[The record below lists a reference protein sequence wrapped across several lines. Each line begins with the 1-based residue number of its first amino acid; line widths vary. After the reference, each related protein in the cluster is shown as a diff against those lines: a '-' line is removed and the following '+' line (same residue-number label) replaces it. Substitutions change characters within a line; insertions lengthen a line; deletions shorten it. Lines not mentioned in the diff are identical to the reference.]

1 MLTMSNPKLALL
13 LSLILEHNSNRL
25 LRSSVP
31 HIINKGGKRLPSEKE
46 NIFPT
51 LFFESN
57 TGQSLPL
64 EQKVHQWL
72 YI

>member
-1 MLTMSNPKLALL
+1 MSDPKLALL
-13 LSLILEHNSNRL
+13 LSLILEPNSNRL

-31 HIINKGGKRLPSEKE
+31 YAINKGGKRLPSEKE
-46 NIFPT
+46 NTFPT
-51 LFFESN
+51 LFLESN

-64 EQKVHQWL
+64 EQKVHQLL